1 MTNVK
6 KGENNMTIYEVL
18 LNAQYNL
25 CEAKIPFQIEM
36 GKQQL
41 NNAIEQIDNG
51 KTLEDEFEEE
61 K

>member
-1 MTNVK
+1 
-6 KGENNMTIYEVL
+6 MTIYEVL

-25 CEAKIPFQIEM
+25 CEAKMPFQIEI

-61 K
+61 EE